1 MASPT
6 GIAPISL
13 LTLFRSTESR
23 VARHRA
29 RAARWSRPISGA
41 VHRVRAWAHMIFADH
56 GALRLVYL
64 NHHQVSQKLW
74 RCAQPAPQQ
83 IASFAASGVRTV
95 VNLRG
100 GTGHGAWPLERE
112 ACAQHGIALVP
123 FVIRAT
129 DAPDRD
135 TILRAKEFFAGLEY
149 PAVAHC
155 KSGAD
160 RAGFFAA
167 LYILLEG
174 GTAAE
179 AMEQL
184 SLRYG
189 HNRYGRAGI
198 LDAFLERY
206 RVEGEA
212 KGIPFLE
219 WVERHYD
226 AAALARDFK
235 PRPWAEIIRPR
246 D

>member
-64 NHHQVSQKLW
+64 KHHQVSQKLW

-83 IASFAASGVRTV
+83 IASFAASGVKTV

-184 SLRYG
+184 SLKFG
-189 HNRYGRAGI
+189 HNRYARTGI
-198 LDAFLERY
+198 LDAFIERY
-206 RVEGEA
+206 RDDGEA
-212 KGIPFLE
+212 RGIPFLE

-226 AAALARDFK
+226 REALAREFK
-235 PRPWAEIIRPR
+235 PRPLADAIMT
-246 D
+246 

>member
-1 MASPT
+1 
-6 GIAPISL
+6 
-13 LTLFRSTESR
+13 
-23 VARHRA
+23 
-29 RAARWSRPISGA
+29 
-41 VHRVRAWAHMIFADH
+41 MIFADH

-64 NHHQVSQKLW
+64 NRHQVSHKLW

-100 GTGHGAWPLERE
+100 GQGHGAWPLERE
-112 ACAQHGIALVP
+112 ACEQHGIALVH
-123 FVIRAT
+123 FVVRST
-129 DAPDRD
+129 EAPKREM
-135 TILRAKEFFAGLEY
+135 LLGAKEFFANLEY

-167 LYILLEG
+167 LYTLLEG
-174 GTAAE
+174 GTAAD

-189 HNRYGRAGI
+189 HNRYARAGI

-206 RVEGEA
+206 RDEGEA
-212 KGIPFLE
+212 KGVPFLT
-219 WVERHYD
+219 WVEHHYNPE
-226 AAALARDFK
+226 ALAREFK
-235 PRPWAEIIRPR
+235 PRIWAEFLMTGLMRR

>member
-1 MASPT
+1 
-6 GIAPISL
+6 
-13 LTLFRSTESR
+13 
-23 VARHRA
+23 
-29 RAARWSRPISGA
+29 
-41 VHRVRAWAHMIFADH
+41 MIFADH

-64 NHHQVSQKLW
+64 NHHQVSHKLS

-100 GTGHGAWPLERE
+100 GMGHGAWPLEQE

-123 FVIRAT
+123 FVIRST
-129 DAPDRD
+129 EAPDRAM
-135 TILRAKEFFAGLEY
+135 ILKAKEFFAGIEY

-174 GTAAE
+174 GTAAA

-184 SLRYG
+184 SLKFG
-189 HNRYGRAGI
+189 HNRYARTGI
-198 LDAFLERY
+198 LDAFIERY
-206 RVEGEA
+206 RDDGEA
-212 KGIPFLE
+212 RGIPFLE

-226 AAALARDFK
+226 REALAREFK
-235 PRPWAEIIRPR
+235 PRPLADAIMTRVMRR

>member
-1 MASPT
+1 
-6 GIAPISL
+6 
-13 LTLFRSTESR
+13 
-23 VARHRA
+23 
-29 RAARWSRPISGA
+29 
-41 VHRVRAWAHMIFADH
+41 MIFADH
-56 GALRLVYL
+56 GAFRLVYL
-64 NHHQVSQKLW
+64 NHHQVSHKLW

-83 IASFAASGVRTV
+83 IAAFAAAGVKTV

-100 GTGHGAWPLERE
+100 GRGHGAWPLERE
-112 ACAQHGIALVP
+112 ACERHGIALVR
-123 FVIRAT
+123 FVVRST
-129 DAPDRD
+129 DAPDRE
-135 TILRAKEFFAGLEY
+135 TILKAKEFFASIAY

-155 KSGAD
+155 KSGAN

-167 LYILLEG
+167 LYVLLEG

-189 HNRYGRAGI
+189 HNRYARAGI

-206 RVEGEA
+206 RDEGEA

-226 AAALARDFK
+226 PEALARDFK
-235 PRPWAEIIRPR
+235 PPFPPDFLMTRLLRRA
-246 D
+246 

>member
-1 MASPT
+1 
-6 GIAPISL
+6 
-13 LTLFRSTESR
+13 
-23 VARHRA
+23 
-29 RAARWSRPISGA
+29 
-41 VHRVRAWAHMIFADH
+41 MIFADH
-56 GALRLVYL
+56 GGLRLVYL
-64 NHHQVSQKLW
+64 NHHRVSHKLW

-83 IASFAASGVRTV
+83 IASFAAAGVRTV

-100 GTGHGAWPLERE
+100 GTSHGAWPLEQE
-112 ACAQHGIALVP
+112 ACEQHGIALVP
-123 FVIRAT
+123 FVIRASE
-129 DAPDRD
+129 APDRD
-135 TILRAKEFFAGLEY
+135 TILKAKDFFAGLEY

-167 LYILLEG
+167 LYILYEG
-174 GTAAE
+174 GTAAQ

-189 HNRYGRAGI
+189 HNRYARAGI

-206 RVEGEA
+206 RDEGEA
-212 KGIPFLE
+212 RGIPFLE

-226 AAALARDFK
+226 AEALTRDFK
-235 PRPWAEIIRPR
+235 PLFWADLTARLMRR

>member
-1 MASPT
+1 
-6 GIAPISL
+6 L
-13 LTLFRSTESR
+13 LTRFRSTDAR
-23 VARHRA
+23 VVRRRA
-29 RAARWSRPISGA
+29 RIARWSRPISGA
-41 VHRVRAWAHMIFADH
+41 VHRVGAWAHMIFADH

-64 NHHQVSQKLW
+64 NHHQVSHKLS
-74 RCAQPAPQQ
+74 RCGQPAPQQ
-83 IASFAASGVRTV
+83 IASFAASGVKTL

-100 GTGHGAWPLERE
+100 GIGHGAWPLERE

-123 FVIRAT
+123 FVIRST

-135 TILRAKEFFAGLEY
+135 TILKAREFFANIEY

-189 HNRYGRAGI
+189 HNRYARAGI

-206 RVEGEA
+206 WNDGEA
-212 KGIPFLE
+212 RGIPFVE

-226 AAALARDFK
+226 PEALAREFK
-235 PRPWAEIIRPR
+235 PRFWADAFMTRVMRR